1 MAKKKAAKKRKPAKK
16 KTTNQRARSP
26 KKALPEMDA
35 AFDELLAQLLP
46 NQKKFLVAYYE
57 EGEVAPAVAKIGVSR
72 QAHYGVWMAK
82 DPDNGEPKYPL
93 YYQMFTE
100 ARASLVELAEGVL
113 WKSGV
118 KGIEEPLVHQG
129 KLTNVKVLRRDTTA
143 LIFWLKNNSKKYR
156 ERSSVEGPEGE
167 PLGIG
172 AIPLEVARDIAAR
185 FDKQEAKKGKG
196 K

>member
-1 MAKKKAAKKRKPAKK
+1 MTKKKAKKSKAV
-16 KTTNQRARSP
+16 KTPRARSST
-26 KKALPEMDA
+26 KALPEMDA

-46 NQKKFLVAYYE
+46 NQRKFLKAYYE

-82 DPDNGEPKYPL
+82 DPDTGEPRYPL
-93 YYQMFTE
+93 YFQMFSE

-118 KGIEEPLVHQG
+118 LGIEEPLVHQG
-129 KLTNVKVLRRDTTA
+129 KLTDVKLLRRDTTA

-156 ERSSVEGPEGE
+156 ERSSLEGPEGE

-185 FDKQEAKKGKG
+185 FDRQEAKKKKKG
-196 K
+196 KR